1 MDTSSIAGL
10 VFALIGVLM
19 YTIGSIWVLVLAF
32 RRHIGWGLASL
43 LIPFVLL
50 VFGVM
55 NWSETQEGM
64 MLTFVGMVVT
74 MFVSGLYF
82 TALPM

>member
-1 MDTSSIAGL
+1 MEMQLMAGL
-10 VFALIGVLM
+10 VFAMIGGLM
-19 YTIGSIWVLVLAF
+19 SFIGSIWVLVLAF
-32 RRHIGWGLASL
+32 RRHIGWGLAGL
-43 LIPFVLL
+43 LIPFALM

-64 MLTFVGMVVT
+64 MLTIVGTVVT

-82 TALPM
+82 SALPV